1 MSRTKELLK
10 FIRDGIALTFTWLI
24 ICSVAVSL
32 IGGSDSLKISYIVKV
47 FVLCLW
53 AVISFGICFK
63 LEAVRKKG
71 FIFSLT
77 LFYILFI
84 PIEIFMFYLMG
95 IFARQGSRLEWV
107 IFGIII
113 AVLYITSVLVDVL
126 IMRKKADIYTE
137 KIKTYISQNA
147 KDI

>member
-1 MSRTKELLK
+1 MNRSKELLK

-32 IGGSDSLKISYIVKV
+32 IGGADNLKISYIVKV
-47 FVLCLW
+47 FLLCLW
-53 AVISFGICFK
+53 AVICFGVSFRI
-63 LEAVRKKG
+63 ETVRKMG
-71 FIFSLT
+71 FIFSLS

-84 PIEIFMFYLMG
+84 PIEILLFYMMG
-95 IFARQGSRLEWV
+95 IFVNNGSGFEWM
-107 IFGIII
+107 IFGIVI

-137 KIKTYISQNA
+137 KIKTYIFENS
-147 KDI
+147 KDR

>member
-1 MSRTKELLK
+1 
-10 FIRDGIALTFTWLI
+10 
-24 ICSVAVSL
+24 
-32 IGGSDSLKISYIVKV
+32 
-47 FVLCLW
+47 
-53 AVISFGICFK
+53 
-63 LEAVRKKG
+63 
-71 FIFSLT
+71 
-77 LFYILFI
+77 
-84 PIEIFMFYLMG
+84 MFYLMG
-95 IFARQGSRLEWV
+95 IFERQGSRLEWV